1 MRSIRERFTPIIQQR
16 GIAVQVS
23 TVYAQG
29 ETTTCPCILNS
40 PWQKYD
46 PQWHLSHPESPD
58 CEGTGKILIEA
69 AAAPA
74 TEEVTIQA
82 VVIPNYGATGTEMDS
97 LMAGLMFSWKWMA
110 VTQATESFNRLS
122 FTDGAG
128 VVYIFKVENRM
139 PYFLEN
145 NLEEPTVI
153 IYTLLPVQ
161 MEEPHA

>member
-1 MRSIRERFTPIIQQR
+1 MRSIKSRLTPIIQQR
-16 GIAVQVS
+16 GISVQVS
-23 TVYAQG
+23 TIYEQG
-29 ETTTCPCILNS
+29 DTVTCSCILNS
-40 PWQKYD
+40 PWQRYD
-46 PQWHLSHPESPD
+46 PQWHLQHPDAPD
-58 CEGTGKILIEA
+58 CQGTGQILVGQ

-97 LMAGLMFSWKWMA
+97 LLAGMMFSWKWMA

-128 VVYIFKVENRM
+128 DTYIFKVENRM

-145 NLEEPTVI
+145 NLETPTVI

-161 MEEPHA
+161 TGD